1 MLYPIMNSYRDV
13 YSLDGIWQMKA
24 VPNDYVPT
32 APATGTID
40 IAVPASMNEQI
51 GDVALRDH
59 VGKVLFERTFSMPI
73 REDKKYRIRFSA
85 LSHKGD
91 IYLNGELIASAV
103 SGYLPVDAEITLQEN
118 NRLSVV
124 IDNRLTYETMPVSVY
139 DPETNKQTINFDF
152 YNFTGIHRNVMVY
165 TVPEQWIEDITV
177 ETFVD
182 DCAEKVKVSVA
193 GVENA
198 KVDIIDADG
207 VCVVK
212 GAAAG
217 EVITIK
223 DPKLWNVGKAYLYN
237 ARVYTDADEYTLH
250 FGIRKVTWDKKSFY
264 VNGEKVY
271 FKGYGRHEDFFISGK
286 GTNLPLL
293 VRDYNLMVWN
303 NANSFR
309 TSHYPYG
316 EEVYDMADKL
326 GFLIVDEVQAVAVN
340 WADDLFHPDR
350 VSDKTL
356 AVHKECIRQMM
367 ARDKNHPSV
376 VMVSIAN
383 EPDSWSKGA
392 REYYKAVIDYTR
404 TLTDLPLTLALYCQ
418 KPEDDVVFDML
429 DIISLNRY
437 YGWYMYRASGG
448 ADHGELWD
456 VERSMREEM
465 QRWYDKYQMPILVTE
480 FGADTLEGNHSWP
493 AETFS
498 EEYQVEI
505 IDGFCKAFDAL
516 DFCIGEQV
524 WNFADFKTKQGLMRP
539 RGNRKGVFTKD
550 RQPKM
555 AAHYLR
561 QRWAKK

>member
-1 MLYPIMNSYRDV
+1 MLYPIMNACRSTS
-13 YSLDGIWQMKA
+13 SLDGIWQMKA
-24 VPNDYVPT
+24 VANDYVPT

-40 IAVPASMNEQI
+40 IAVPASYNDQI
-51 GDVALRDH
+51 CDIQLRDH
-59 VGKVLFERTFSMPI
+59 VGKVLFERTFSYPV
-73 REDKKYRIRFSA
+73 EEGKNYRIRFSA

-91 IYLNGELIASAV
+91 IYLNGEKIASAV
-103 SGYLPVDAEITLQEN
+103 SGYLPVDAPVKLQKN

-152 YNFTGIHRNVMVY
+152 YNFTGIHRNVILY
-165 TVPEQWIEDITV
+165 TVPDKWIEDITV

-182 DCAEKVKVSVA
+182 DCADKVKISVE

-198 KVDIIDADG
+198 KVDILDAEG
-207 VCVVK
+207 LCVVE
-212 GAAAG
+212 GAPVNTVFSIP
-217 EVITIK
+217 E
-223 DPKLWNVGKAYLYN
+223 PKLWNVGKAYLYN
-237 ARVYTDADEYTLH
+237 ARVYTDSDEYTLH
-250 FGIRKVTWDKKSFY
+250 FGIRKVSVDNKSFY

-271 FKGYGRHEDFFISGK
+271 FKGYGRHEDFFVFGK

-293 VRDYNLMVWN
+293 IKDYNLMNWN

-326 GFLIVDEVQAVAVN
+326 GYLVVDEVQAVAVN

-356 AVHKECIRQMM
+356 AVHKECITQMIK
-367 ARDKNHPSV
+367 RDKNHPCV

-392 REYYKAVIDYTR
+392 REYYKAVIDHTR
-404 TLTDLPLTLALYCQ
+404 ALTDLPLTLALYCQ

-429 DIISLNRY
+429 DVISLNRY
-437 YGWYMYRASGG
+437 YGWYDYSANGDAS
-448 ADHGELWD
+448 HGELAD
-456 VERSMREEM
+456 VERSVRDEM
-465 QRWYDKYQMPILVTE
+465 KRWYAKYNIPILVTE
-480 FGADTLEGNHSWP
+480 FGADTIEGNHCWP
-493 AETFS
+493 PETFS

-505 IDGFCKAFDAL
+505 IDRFCKAFDSL

-524 WNFADFKTKQGLMRP
+524 WNFADFRTKQGLLRP
-539 RGNRKGVFTKD
+539 RGNRKGVFTRD

-561 QRWAKK
+561 RRWENK